1 MKKPVIV
8 LILIGALVVGGY
20 FFWSS
25 SDEGIV
31 ESAEVAQQEEH
42 AHDNSHEH
50 EESPNTD
57 SVVKTSHEKLMND
70 ESHDHDNSVSKDD
83 EHERQSYI
91 AGKHYVVIDK
101 PVDTETGDKV
111 EVRELFWYYCGHC
124 YNLEPYIHAMEATLT
139 DKAAFVRQP
148 AVFSERWEKGAVFFY
163 VLKHLNEF
171 DRLNLP
177 LFQAIHR
184 DGVEFNSQEE
194 FVNWLNING
203 VDLTIANDA
212 FKQYS
217 VAVNV
222 NKAKVNSLKYQ
233 AMGVPTLIVNGKYWV
248 DATHAGRVENI
259 FKVVDFLIE
268 KELN

>member
-1 MKKPVIV
+1 MKKPAIV
-8 LILIGALVVGGY
+8 LILIGALVVGY

-31 ESAEVAQQEEH
+31 ENAEVAQQEER

-57 SVVKTSHEKLMND
+57 SVAKTSKEKLMYD
-70 ESHDHDNSVSKDD
+70 ESHDHDNSASKDD
-83 EHERQSYI
+83 EHEPHSYI
-91 AGKHYVVIDK
+91 AGQHYVVIDK

-163 VLKHLNEF
+163 VLKYLNEF

-184 DGVEFNSQEE
+184 DGVEFNSQED

-203 VDLTIANDA
+203 VDLTSANDA

-248 DATHAGRVENI
+248 DATHAGSVENI